1 MGVLFIFILISALVI
16 SALLF
21 FNKGEKAQE
30 IKSILKDIYENIKEL
45 TSNLKKLFLILKEL
59 IQSKLGTELSQSEG
73 VSASEQLETLSTESK
88 GTTTDPKT
96 DGIAEQGLLSDDAV
110 EAPSVDSTP
119 NSIDSTPT
127 KKTSTEIISSELV
140 SNGESS
146 NDNDLDKSN

>member
-88 GTTTDPKT
+88 GTTTDSKT
-96 DGIAEQGLLSDDAV
+96 DGIAEQDLLSDDAV
-110 EAPSVDSTP
+110 EAPSVDLTP
-119 NSIDSTPT
+119 NSIDSN
-127 KKTSTEIISSELV
+127 S
-140 SNGESS
+140 
-146 NDNDLDKSN
+146 